1 MAPANVAYLYRVPQ
15 KKRYIAFCSYNQLY
29 MLDLTFPQVFRNQ
42 NFEPVPTSHLTDTLL
57 ESDMAQKRAHGHSF
71 FLAFF

>member
-1 MAPANVAYLYRVPQ
+1 M
-15 KKRYIAFCSYNQLY
+15 S
-29 MLDLTFPQVFRNQ
+29 DLTFPQVFRNQ

-71 FLAFF
+71 FNPVLSMPMEATLRTELIHHQMKI